1 MGENAEMLKKKM
13 FFANDS
19 QTHTVLVMMK
29 IHNVDVSD
37 IKDLFYA
44 WDVSMDLPIS
54 YEIIDKKPYMHF
66 IDATEES
73 SILDYMLKVKRASML
88 YNRKMFGS
96 AYDMFSEVQDA
107 ADNIVYEALNDGFE
121 CEFF

>member
-1 MGENAEMLKKKM
+1 MLKKKM

-37 IKDLFYA
+37 INDLYYA

-54 YEIIDKKPYMHF
+54 YEIIDKKNYMHF
-66 IDATEES
+66 VDAIEEDA
-73 SILDYMLKVKRASML
+73 ILDYMLKVKRASML

-96 AYDMFSEVQDA
+96 AYDMFSDVQDA
-107 ADNIVYEALNDGFE
+107 ADNIVYEGISDGFE